1 MVESMTVPEPLLI
14 SRRFGPLFA
23 TQFLGA
29 FNGNLVKTAMLFLL
43 VFGGPADG
51 SDSGGAMVS
60 IAAAVFVTPMV
71 IFSAYAGSLADAHDK
86 ATMAQMSKRA
96 EVGAVIIAA
105 VAIALHSTAAMLA
118 SLFLLGTVS
127 AFFGPIKYAIIP
139 QHVGADEIV
148 GATGLVEAG
157 TFVAILTGQIVAG
170 LMPPSGAALLA
181 TGIAIAGVITARAIP
196 PAPSQAPMAS
206 APLRP
211 LAATLDVLGGV
222 RRQRA
227 TYLVIL
233 AISWFWAV
241 GAILTSQL
249 AVIASDVLHA
259 APAIATVM
267 LAMFSIGVA
276 AGSLLAARL
285 LHHAV
290 DVRQAGVAAAAMSIA
305 LGGFLW
311 MVASVAPATEVA
323 SVATFMTQPLALPML
338 AALAMM
344 ATAGGVFVVPLYA
357 LLQTL
362 GDPARR
368 SRDVAAN
375 NILNAIF
382 MVGGTGVAAG
392 LAFAGLGPV
401 AVLSVVVVANL
412 GVAMVLIRGS
422 KSVVAPPA
430 QAAIR

>member
-1 MVESMTVPEPLLI
+1 MTAPGPLLT

-43 VFGGPADG
+43 VFGGADG
-51 SDSGGAMVS
+51 AVGSESGGAMVS
-60 IAAAVFVTPMV
+60 IAAAVFVAPMV

-86 ATMAQMSKRA
+86 AAMALMSKRA

-105 VAIALHSTAAMLA
+105 VAIALHSTPAMLA

-127 AFFGPIKYAIIP
+127 AFFGPVKYAIIP
-139 QHVGADEIV
+139 QHVGAAEIV

-157 TFVAILTGQIVAG
+157 TFFAILAGQIVGG
-170 LMPPSGAALLA
+170 LMPPGGAALLA
-181 TGIAIAGVITARAIP
+181 IGIAVAGVIAARAIP
-196 PAPSQAPMAS
+196 PAPSQAPVAS
-206 APLRP
+206 VPLRP
-211 LAATLDVLGGV
+211 LAATLDVIDGV

-227 TYLVIL
+227 TYFVIL

-241 GAILTSQL
+241 GAILTSQF
-249 AVIASDVLHA
+249 AVLASDVLHA

-285 LHHAV
+285 SHRAV
-290 DVRQAGVAAAAMSIA
+290 DVRQAGVAAVVMSIA

-311 MVASVAPATEVA
+311 AVASVAPTAEVA
-323 SVATFMTQPLALPML
+323 SVATFMAQPLALPML
-338 AALAMM
+338 AALVIM

-357 LLQTL
+357 MLQTL

-382 MVGGTGVAAG
+382 MVGGTAVAAG
-392 LAFAGLGPV
+392 LTFAGLGSV
-401 AVLSVVVVANL
+401 ALLGVVSVANL
-412 GVAMVLIRGS
+412 GVAIMLMRRG
-422 KSVVAPPA
+422 KSTVVPPV
-430 QAAIR
+430 QAAIG